1 MKKNI
6 AIIAGGNS
14 AESVISLKSAE
25 QLSTQIDKDL
35 YQTYI
40 IYIKGTDWKAK
51 GEDFEGVQVNKND
64 FSIEI
69 NGQKITFD
77 CALMAIHGNP
87 GEDGHLQGYFDMME
101 LPYTS
106 CDMLTSALTF
116 DKYVCKNYLRQ
127 FGICTANAILVRKGQ
142 NQVNPE
148 DVVKEL
154 HLPLFVKPNKNGSSV
169 GVTKVKVAEQ
179 IIPAIEK
186 AFVDDDEVIIEE
198 FIEGTEITCGLIKA
212 QNKKLIFPITE
223 IVSKNEF
230 FDYEAKYQNGFSQ
243 EITPA
248 RIDQK
253 VEEDCKNIASEIYDV
268 LNCKGIVRVDYI
280 FSKDKLYF
288 LEINTVPGMSESSI
302 VPKQIRTAGMTM
314 KEVLTLLIEDSISR
328 K

>member
-35 YQTYI
+35 YQAYI

-51 GEDFEGVQVNKND
+51 GEDFEGLQVNKND
-64 FSIEI
+64 FSIEVK
-69 NGQKITFD
+69 GQKITFD

-87 GEDGHLQGYFDMME
+87 GEDGHLQGYFDMMG

-169 GVTKVKVAEQ
+169 GVTKVKSAEQ
-179 IIPAIEK
+179 VIPAIEK

>member
-35 YQTYI
+35 YQAYI
-40 IYIKGTDWKAK
+40 LYIKGTDWKAK
-51 GEDFEGVQVNKND
+51 GENFEGVQVNKND
-64 FSIEI
+64 FSIEV

-87 GEDGHLQGYFDMME
+87 GEDGHLQGYFDMMG

-169 GVTKVKVAEQ
+169 GVTKVKAAEQ